1 MNNKYTSIIGF
12 TLLFLLFLTYTW
24 LNSPSQKQIEEHKF
38 ALKKYQDSLQK
49 ANAEANKKE
58 KLQKAAED
66 SLKLTESKILS
77 DSSLSQSSRDSILKA
92 LKETSLKALPSDKN
106 LGVFA
111 AASVCEEKKIVVEN
125 DKLIVT
131 FSSKGGRIVDVQLK
145 GFLGYNHKT
154 ADKYDKTDVH
164 LMNHPSDKFEYFIP
178 INGAD
183 RGGVN
188 TQELCFEPTVNGKT
202 VSFKA
207 YSEDQKGYIEQKY
220 NLDNGYLISYDLNL
234 NGLRN
239 QIPAKEKNIILTWN
253 LNLPKLEKNAEYER
267 RMSSIHFKEVESS
280 PSYCTCASDA
290 NEKIE
295 KNIQWISNAQQ
306 FFNSSL
312 MFNGN
317 LKPRSAD
324 LNTVMSAKEAAH
336 LKELNSSI
344 SFPLADQENME
355 YKMQFFIGPNDHNL
369 LSKLDNGLEQIIPF
383 GWSIFGA
390 ISRYVI
396 RPMFNA
402 FIYIVPNYG
411 LVIILLTLLLRVLLF
426 PLQFN
431 MLKSGVKMSILRPKM
446 DEMRKKYKDD
456 PQGLQVEQMK
466 MYSEYGVNPLGG
478 CLPMVLTTPIW
489 IALYRFFPAS
499 IEFRQK
505 GFLWADDLV
514 SYDSIFDF
522 GYIPVI
528 GDYYGDHVSLFT
540 LLWCISMFAFLIYN
554 SKQMDLSA
562 GGANAKMMMY
572 MQYSFPVIFFFAL
585 NSWAAGLTCY
595 MLFSNLFN
603 ILQTFLVKNVIIN
616 KKKLE
621 AQMESR
627 KNNPKPK
634 SAFQQRYEDALKQQ
648 QEMKKK
654 KK

>member
-1 MNNKYTSIIGF
+1 
-12 TLLFLLFLTYTW
+12 
-24 LNSPSQKQIEEHKF
+24 
-38 ALKKYQDSLQK
+38 
-49 ANAEANKKE
+49 
-58 KLQKAAED
+58 
-66 SLKLTESKILS
+66 
-77 DSSLSQSSRDSILKA
+77 
-92 LKETSLKALPSDKN
+92 
-106 LGVFA
+106 
-111 AASVCEEKKIVVEN
+111 
-125 DKLIVT
+125 
-131 FSSKGGRIVDVQLK
+131 
-145 GFLGYNHKT
+145 
-154 ADKYDKTDVH
+154 
-164 LMNHPSDKFEYFIP
+164 
-178 INGAD
+178 
-183 RGGVN
+183 
-188 TQELCFEPTVNGKT
+188 
-202 VSFKA
+202 
-207 YSEDQKGYIEQKY
+207 
-220 NLDNGYLISYDLNL
+220 
-234 NGLRN
+234 
-239 QIPAKEKNIILTWN
+239 
-253 LNLPKLEKNAEYER
+253 
-267 RMSSIHFKEVESS
+267 MSSIHFKEVESS

-290 NEKIE
+290 NKKLE

-344 SFPLADQENME
+344 SIPLADQENME

-456 PQGLQVEQMK
+456 QQGLQVEQMK
-466 MYSEYGVNPLGG
+466 LYSEYGVNPLGG

-522 GYIPVI
+522 GV
-528 GDYYGDHVSLFT
+528 
-540 LLWCISMFAFLIYN
+540 FAI
-554 SKQMDLSA
+554 A
-562 GGANAKMMMY
+562 
-572 MQYSFPVIFFFAL
+572 
-585 NSWAAGLTCY
+585 C
-595 MLFSNLFN
+595 
-603 ILQTFLVKNVIIN
+603 
-616 KKKLE
+616 
-621 AQMESR
+621 
-627 KNNPKPK
+627 
-634 SAFQQRYEDALKQQ
+634 
-648 QEMKKK
+648 
-654 KK
+654 

>member
-1 MNNKYTSIIGF
+1 
-12 TLLFLLFLTYTW
+12 
-24 LNSPSQKQIEEHKF
+24 
-38 ALKKYQDSLQK
+38 
-49 ANAEANKKE
+49 
-58 KLQKAAED
+58 
-66 SLKLTESKILS
+66 
-77 DSSLSQSSRDSILKA
+77 
-92 LKETSLKALPSDKN
+92 
-106 LGVFA
+106 
-111 AASVCEEKKIVVEN
+111 
-125 DKLIVT
+125 
-131 FSSKGGRIVDVQLK
+131 
-145 GFLGYNHKT
+145 
-154 ADKYDKTDVH
+154 
-164 LMNHPSDKFEYFIP
+164 
-178 INGAD
+178 
-183 RGGVN
+183 
-188 TQELCFEPTVNGKT
+188 
-202 VSFKA
+202 
-207 YSEDQKGYIEQKY
+207 
-220 NLDNGYLISYDLNL
+220 
-234 NGLRN
+234 
-239 QIPAKEKNIILTWN
+239 
-253 LNLPKLEKNAEYER
+253 
-267 RMSSIHFKEVESS
+267 MSSIHFKEVESS

-344 SFPLADQENME
+344 SIPLADQENME

-390 ISRYVI
+390 ISRYII

-634 SAFQQRYEDALKQQ
+634 SGFQQRYEEALKQQ